1 MFGENGTLEL
11 WKEGAEQNDP
21 ALFYRGLERAAPAAG
36 GNIMRFSRYVSEGG
50 AKNLRGDYIL
60 EDVTTGG
67 LIGQLFGFA
76 PASYTR
82 QLEQNARD
90 KAIDLAVTRQRTNLL
105 RRSNKRKRYGI
116 PDNSL
121 DADIDDFNMR
131 HPEYPITE
139 ESKDRSYAAST
150 RMDITMDLFD
160 GVSISTPRQ
169 LEVLME
175 RLYDAGDSF

>member
-1 MFGENGTLEL
+1 M
-11 WKEGAEQNDP
+11 
-21 ALFYRGLERAAPAAG
+21 
-36 GNIMRFSRYVSEGG
+36 
-50 AKNLRGDYIL
+50 
-60 EDVTTGG
+60 
-67 LIGQLFGFA
+67 IGQLFGFA